1 MGVLAIIQLV
11 TIIVI
16 MNQNRLEELLR
27 LFVDGEISREE
38 YDQLFDYIRLNPDD
52 EHLNTAIDTVF
63 SNSKKFSTINSE
75 DRESIFQNI
84 IRNKHFDS
92 DNQDETDIDPK
103 YSYRLWYQVGVAAS
117 IMILLTTGLFFYTN
131 RSPVQQ
137 MAVKI
142 IEPKAAVIAP
152 GDDKAILTLSDGS
165 EIILEDA
172 KNGILANQAGVSIQK
187 TSDGELLYSFS
198 NSAKTVSPESNENVI
213 YNKIETPVGGKYQVN
228 LPDGSKVWL
237 NSSSS
242 LRFPALF
249 NGNTRE
255 VELSGEAYFD
265 VSKNKNKPFK
275 VITKDQI
282 VEVLGTQFN
291 INSYSDEGP
300 IKTTLIEGSVK
311 IIYKDKVVLLSPGQ
325 QFRPM
330 ESAAKV
336 IKADTEEVVAW
347 KDGYFVFKNEDI
359 QSIMR
364 KLSRWYNVEVSYSGN
379 IPDVGFGGNISRSK
393 DISEVLDVLQ
403 LTDAIHFKVE
413 GRRIT
418 VMR

>member
-1 MGVLAIIQLV
+1 
-11 TIIVI
+11 
-16 MNQNRLEELLR
+16 MNQNKLIELLG
-27 LFVDGEISREE
+27 LFVDGGISREE
-38 YDQLFDYIRLNPDD
+38 FDLLFDYIRANQEDEELNI
-52 EHLNTAIDTVF
+52 AIDTVF
-63 SNSKKFSTINSE
+63 KNSKKFNLLNSDDKE
-75 DRESIFQNI
+75 LIFQSI

-92 DNQDETDIDPK
+92 EFQNEIEIIPTFAP
-103 YSYRLWYQVGVAAS
+103 RMWYQLGIAAS
-117 IMILLTTGLFFYTN
+117 ILILITTGLFFYSN
-131 RSPVQQ
+131 RT
-137 MAVKI
+137 ADDKI
-142 IEPKAAVIAP
+142 AAKVVETKDSIITP
-152 GDDKAILTLSDGS
+152 GDDKAILTLSDGTK
-165 EIILEDA
+165 IILEDA

-198 NSAKTVSPESNENVI
+198 NSANTVAPETKENII

-265 VSKNKNKPFK
+265 VSKNKSKPFK

-325 QFRPM
+325 QFQPK
-330 ESAAKV
+330 ESVAAV
-336 IKADTEEVVAW
+336 VEADTEEVVAW
-347 KDGYFVFKNEDI
+347 KDGYFIFKNEDI
-359 QSIMR
+359 KSIMR
-364 KLSRWYNVEVSYSGN
+364 KVSRWYNVEVSYSGN
-379 IPDVGFGGNISRSK
+379 IPEVGFGGNISRSK

-403 LTDAIHFKVE
+403 LTNAIHFKVE

>member
-1 MGVLAIIQLV
+1 
-11 TIIVI
+11 
-16 MNQNRLEELLR
+16 MNQNKLIELLG
-27 LFVDGEISREE
+27 LFVDGGISRED
-38 YDQLFDYIRLNPDD
+38 YDLLVDYIRANPEDEELNI
-52 EHLNTAIDTVF
+52 AIDTVF
-63 SNSKKFSTINSE
+63 KNSKKFNLLNGDDKE
-75 DRESIFQNI
+75 LIFQNI

-92 DNQDETDIDPK
+92 EIQNELEIIPTFAP
-103 YSYRLWYQVGVAAS
+103 RLWYQLGVAAS
-117 IMILLTTGLFFYTN
+117 ILLLIVTSLFFYTN
-131 RSPVQQ
+131 RTPVNKL
-137 MAVKI
+137 ALKVVESK
-142 IEPKAAVIAP
+142 KAAVILP
-152 GDDKAILTLSDGS
+152 GDNKAILTLSDGTK
-165 EIILEDA
+165 IILEDA

-198 NSAKTVSPESNENVI
+198 NSANSVTQAEDNI
-213 YNKIETPVGGKYQVN
+213 LYNKIETPIGGKYQVN

-242 LRFPALF
+242 LRFSALF
-249 NGNTRE
+249 NGHTRE

-265 VSKNKNKPFK
+265 VSKNKGKPFR

-325 QFRPM
+325 QFQPK
-330 ESAAKV
+330 ELVSAV
-336 IKADTEEVVAW
+336 VEADTEEVVAW

-359 QSIMR
+359 KSIMR

-379 IPDVGFGGNISRSK
+379 IPEVGFGGNISRSK

-403 LTDAIHFKVE
+403 LTNAIHFKVE

>member
-1 MGVLAIIQLV
+1 
-11 TIIVI
+11 
-16 MNQNRLEELLR
+16 MNQNKLIELLG
-27 LFVDGEISREE
+27 LFVDGGISRED
-38 YDQLFDYIRLNPDD
+38 YDLLVDYIRANPEDEELNI
-52 EHLNTAIDTVF
+52 AIDTVF
-63 SNSKKFSTINSE
+63 KNSKKFNLLNGDDKE
-75 DRESIFQNI
+75 LIFQNI

-92 DNQDETDIDPK
+92 EIQNELEIIPTFAP
-103 YSYRLWYQVGVAAS
+103 RLWYQLGIAAS
-117 IMILLTTGLFFYTN
+117 ILILITTGLYFYKN
-131 RSPVQQ
+131 RTVDDNIAAKVVEPTE
-137 MAVKI
+137 AI
-142 IEPKAAVIAP
+142 ITP
-152 GDDKAILTLSDGS
+152 GDDKAILTLSDGTK
-165 EIILEDA
+165 IILEDA
-172 KNGILANQAGVSIQK
+172 KNGILANQAGVNIQK

-198 NSAKTVSPESNENVI
+198 NSANTVSPETKENVI
-213 YNKIETPVGGKYQVN
+213 YNKIETPIGGKYQVN

-242 LRFPALF
+242 LRFSALF
-249 NGNTRE
+249 NGHTRE

-265 VSKNKNKPFK
+265 VSKNKGKPFR

-325 QFRPM
+325 QFQPK
-330 ESAAKV
+330 ELVSAV
-336 IKADTEEVVAW
+336 VEADTEEVVAW

-359 QSIMR
+359 KSIMR

-379 IPDVGFGGNISRSK
+379 IPEVGFGGNISRSK

-403 LTDAIHFKVE
+403 LTNAIHFKVE

>member
-1 MGVLAIIQLV
+1 
-11 TIIVI
+11 
-16 MNQNRLEELLR
+16 MNQNKLIELLE
-27 LFVDGEISREE
+27 LFVDGGISRDD
-38 YDQLFDYIRLNPDD
+38 YDLLFDYIRANPEDEELNI
-52 EHLNTAIDTVF
+52 AIDTVF
-63 SNSKKFSTINSE
+63 KNSKKFNPLNSNDKE
-75 DRESIFQNI
+75 LLFQSI

-92 DNQDETDIDPK
+92 EIQNEIETTTTFAP
-103 YSYRLWYQVGVAAS
+103 RLWYQLGIAAS
-117 IMILLTTGLFFYTN
+117 ILLLIATSLFFYTN
-131 RSPVQQ
+131 RTVDDNIAAKVVEPTE
-137 MAVKI
+137 AI
-142 IEPKAAVIAP
+142 ITP
-152 GDDKAILTLSDGS
+152 GDDKAILTLSDGTK
-165 EIILEDA
+165 IILEDA

-198 NSAKTVSPESNENVI
+198 NSANSVTQAEDNI
-213 YNKIETPVGGKYQVN
+213 LYNKIETPIGGKYQVN

-242 LRFPALF
+242 LRFSALF
-249 NGNTRE
+249 NGDTRE

-265 VSKNKNKPFK
+265 VSKNKSKPFR

-325 QFRPM
+325 QFQPK
-330 ESAAKV
+330 ELVSAV
-336 IKADTEEVVAW
+336 LEADTEEVVAW
-347 KDGYFVFKNEDI
+347 KEGYFVFKNEDI
-359 QSIMR
+359 KSIMR
-364 KLSRWYNVEVSYSGN
+364 KLSRWYNVEVSYSGD
-379 IPDVGFGGNISRSK
+379 IPEVGFGGNISRSK

-403 LTDAIHFKVE
+403 LTNAIHFKVE

>member
-1 MGVLAIIQLV
+1 
-11 TIIVI
+11 
-16 MNQNRLEELLR
+16 MNQNKLIELLG

-38 YDQLFDYIRLNPDD
+38 FDLLFDYIRANQEDEELNI
-52 EHLNTAIDTVF
+52 AIDTVF
-63 SNSKKFSTINSE
+63 KNSKKFNLLNSDDKE
-75 DRESIFQNI
+75 LIFQSI

-92 DNQDETDIDPK
+92 EIQNEIEIIPTFAP
-103 YSYRLWYQVGVAAS
+103 RMWYQLGIAAS
-117 IMILLTTGLFFYTN
+117 ILILITTGLFFYSN
-131 RSPVQQ
+131 RT
-137 MAVKI
+137 ADDKI
-142 IEPKAAVIAP
+142 DAKVVETKESIITP
-152 GDDKAILTLSDGS
+152 GDDKAILTLSDGTK
-165 EIILEDA
+165 IILEDA

-198 NSAKTVSPESNENVI
+198 NSANTVAPETKENII

-265 VSKNKNKPFK
+265 VSKNKSKPFK

-325 QFRPM
+325 QFQPK
-330 ESAAKV
+330 ESVAAV
-336 IKADTEEVVAW
+336 VEADTEEVVAW
-347 KDGYFVFKNEDI
+347 KDGYFIFKNEDI
-359 QSIMR
+359 KSIMR
-364 KLSRWYNVEVSYSGN
+364 KVSRWYNVEVSYSGN
-379 IPDVGFGGNISRSK
+379 IPEVGFGGNISRSK

-403 LTDAIHFKVE
+403 LTNAIHFKVE

>member
-1 MGVLAIIQLV
+1 
-11 TIIVI
+11 
-16 MNQNRLEELLR
+16 MNQNKLIELLG
-27 LFVDGEISREE
+27 LFVDGGISREE
-38 YDQLFDYIRLNPDD
+38 YDLLFDYIRANSEDEELNI
-52 EHLNTAIDTVF
+52 AIDTVF
-63 SNSKKFSTINSE
+63 KNSKKFNPLNGDDKE
-75 DRESIFQNI
+75 LLFQSI
-84 IRNKHFDS
+84 IRNKHFVS
-92 DNQDETDIDPK
+92 EIQNELETIPAFAP
-103 YSYRLWYQVGVAAS
+103 RLWYQLGVAAS
-117 IMILLTTGLFFYTN
+117 ILLLIVTSLFFYTN
-131 RSPVQQ
+131 RTPVNKL
-137 MAVKI
+137 ALKVV
-142 IEPKAAVIAP
+142 EPKKAAVILP
-152 GDDKAILTLSDGS
+152 GDNKAILTLSDGTK
-165 EIILEDA
+165 IILEDA

-198 NSAKTVSPESNENVI
+198 NSANSVTQAEDNI
-213 YNKIETPVGGKYQVN
+213 LYNKIETPIGGKYQVN

-242 LRFPALF
+242 LRFSALF
-249 NGNTRE
+249 NGDTRE

-265 VSKNKNKPFK
+265 VSKNKSKPFR

-325 QFRPM
+325 QFQPK
-330 ESAAKV
+330 ELVSAV
-336 IKADTEEVVAW
+336 LEADTEEVVAW
-347 KDGYFVFKNEDI
+347 KEGYFVFKNEDI
-359 QSIMR
+359 KSIMR
-364 KLSRWYNVEVSYSGN
+364 KLSRWYNVEVSYSGD
-379 IPDVGFGGNISRSK
+379 IPEVGFGGNISRSK

-403 LTDAIHFKVE
+403 LTNAIHFKVE

>member
-1 MGVLAIIQLV
+1 
-11 TIIVI
+11 
-16 MNQNRLEELLR
+16 MNQNKLIELLE
-27 LFVDGEISREE
+27 LFVDGGISREE
-38 YDQLFDYIRLNPDD
+38 YDLLFDYIRANPEEEELNI
-52 EHLNTAIDTVF
+52 AIDTVF
-63 SNSKKFSTINSE
+63 KNSKNFNPLNSDDKE
-75 DRESIFQNI
+75 LFFQNI
-84 IRNKHFDS
+84 IRNEHFDS
-92 DNQDETDIDPK
+92 EIQNEIETIPTFAP
-103 YSYRLWYQVGVAAS
+103 RLWYQLGVAAS
-117 IMILLTTGLFFYTN
+117 ILILIATSLFFYTN
-131 RSPVQQ
+131 RTPVNKL
-137 MAVKI
+137 ALEVV
-142 IEPKAAVIAP
+142 EPKKAAVILP
-152 GDDKAILTLSDGS
+152 GDDKAILTLSDGTR
-165 EIILEDA
+165 IILEDA

-198 NSAKTVSPESNENVI
+198 NSANSVTQAEDNI
-213 YNKIETPVGGKYQVN
+213 LYNKIETPIGGKYQVN

-242 LRFPALF
+242 LRFSALF
-249 NGNTRE
+249 NGDTRE

-265 VSKNKNKPFK
+265 VSKNKSKPFR

-325 QFRPM
+325 QFQPK
-330 ESAAKV
+330 ELVSAV
-336 IKADTEEVVAW
+336 LEADTEEVVAW
-347 KDGYFVFKNEDI
+347 KEGYFVFKNEDI
-359 QSIMR
+359 KSIMR
-364 KLSRWYNVEVSYSGN
+364 KLSRWYNVEVSYSGD
-379 IPDVGFGGNISRSK
+379 IPEVGFGGNISRSK

-403 LTDAIHFKVE
+403 LTNAIHFKVE

>member
-1 MGVLAIIQLV
+1 
-11 TIIVI
+11 
-16 MNQNRLEELLR
+16 MNQNKLIELLG
-27 LFVDGEISREE
+27 LFVDGGISRED
-38 YDQLFDYIRLNPDD
+38 YDLLVDYIRANPEDEELNI
-52 EHLNTAIDTVF
+52 AIDTVF
-63 SNSKKFSTINSE
+63 KNSKKFNLLNGDDKE
-75 DRESIFQNI
+75 LIFQNI

-92 DNQDETDIDPK
+92 EIQNELEIIPTFAP
-103 YSYRLWYQVGVAAS
+103 RLWYQLGVAAS
-117 IMILLTTGLFFYTN
+117 ILLLIVTSLFFYTN
-131 RSPVQQ
+131 RTPVNKL
-137 MAVKI
+137 ALKVVESK
-142 IEPKAAVIAP
+142 KAAVILP
-152 GDDKAILTLSDGS
+152 GDNKAILTLSDGTK
-165 EIILEDA
+165 IILEDA
-172 KNGILANQAGVSIQK
+172 KNGILANQAGISIQK

-198 NSAKTVSPESNENVI
+198 NSANTVSPETKENVI
-213 YNKIETPVGGKYQVN
+213 YNKIETPIGGKYQVN

-242 LRFPALF
+242 LRFSALF
-249 NGNTRE
+249 NGHTRE

-265 VSKNKNKPFK
+265 VSKNKGKPFR

-325 QFRPM
+325 QFQPK
-330 ESAAKV
+330 ELVSAV
-336 IKADTEEVVAW
+336 VEADTEEVVAW

-359 QSIMR
+359 KSIMR

-379 IPDVGFGGNISRSK
+379 IPEVGFGGNISRSK

-403 LTDAIHFKVE
+403 LTNAIHFKVE

>member
-1 MGVLAIIQLV
+1 
-11 TIIVI
+11 
-16 MNQNRLEELLR
+16 MNQNKLIELLG
-27 LFVDGEISREE
+27 LFVDDGISRED
-38 YDQLFDYIRLNPDD
+38 YDLLFDYIRANPEDEELNI
-52 EHLNTAIDTVF
+52 AIDTVF
-63 SNSKKFSTINSE
+63 KNSKKFNPLNGDDKE
-75 DRESIFQNI
+75 LLFQSI
-84 IRNKHFDS
+84 IRNKHFVS
-92 DNQDETDIDPK
+92 EIQNELETIPTFAP
-103 YSYRLWYQVGVAAS
+103 RLWYQLGIAAG
-117 IMILLTTGLFFYTN
+117 ILLLIATSLFFYTN
-131 RSPVQQ
+131 RTPVNKL
-137 MAVKI
+137 ALKLV
-142 IEPKAAVIAP
+142 EPKKAVAILP
-152 GDDKAILTLSDGS
+152 GDDKAILTLSDGT
-165 EIILEDA
+165 EIILEHA

-187 TSDGELLYSFS
+187 TSDGKLLYSFS
-198 NSAKTVSPESNENVI
+198 NSANTVTPKTKENII
-213 YNKIETPVGGKYQVN
+213 YNKIETPIGGKYQVN

-242 LRFPALF
+242 LRFSALF
-249 NGNTRE
+249 NGDTRE

-265 VSKNKNKPFK
+265 VSKNKSKPFR

-325 QFRPM
+325 QFQPK
-330 ESAAKV
+330 ELVTAV
-336 IKADTEEVVAW
+336 VEADTEEVVAW

-359 QSIMR
+359 KSIMR

-379 IPDVGFGGNISRSK
+379 IPEVGFGGNISRSK

-403 LTDAIHFKVE
+403 LTNAIHFKVE

>member
-1 MGVLAIIQLV
+1 MIN
-11 TIIVI
+11 TS
-16 MNQNRLEELLR
+16 MNQNKLIELLG
-27 LFVDGEISREE
+27 LFVDGGISREE
-38 YDQLFDYIRLNPDD
+38 YDLLFDYIRANLED
-52 EHLNTAIDTVF
+52 EELHIAIDAVF
-63 SNSKKFSTINSE
+63 KNSKKFNSLNSDDKE
-75 DRESIFQNI
+75 LFFQNI

-92 DNQDETDIDPK
+92 EIDDEIEIVSSFAP
-103 YSYRLWYQVGVAAS
+103 RLWYQLGIAVS
-117 IMILLTTGLFFYTN
+117 ILILITTGLYFYKN
-131 RSPVQQ
+131 RT
-137 MAVKI
+137 ADDKIAIKI
-142 IEPKAAVIAP
+142 IEPKEAIITP
-152 GDDKAILTLSDGS
+152 GYDKAILTLSDGT

-198 NSAKTVSPESNENVI
+198 NSANTVTPKTKENVI
-213 YNKIETPVGGKYQVN
+213 YNKIETPIGGKYQVN

-242 LRFPALF
+242 LRFSALF
-249 NGNTRE
+249 NGDARE

-265 VSKNKNKPFK
+265 VSKNKSKPFR

-325 QFRPM
+325 QFQPK
-330 ESAAKV
+330 ELVAAV
-336 IKADTEEVVAW
+336 VEADTEEVVAW

-359 QSIMR
+359 RSIMR

-379 IPDVGFGGNISRSK
+379 IPEVGFGGNISRSK

-403 LTDAIHFKVE
+403 LTNAIHFKVE

>member
-1 MGVLAIIQLV
+1 
-11 TIIVI
+11 
-16 MNQNRLEELLR
+16 MNQNKLIELLG
-27 LFVDGEISREE
+27 LFVDGGISREE
-38 YDQLFDYIRLNPDD
+38 FDLLFDYIRANQEDEELNI
-52 EHLNTAIDTVF
+52 AIDTVF
-63 SNSKKFSTINSE
+63 KNSKKFNLLNSDDKE
-75 DRESIFQNI
+75 LIFQSI

-92 DNQDETDIDPK
+92 EIQNEIEIIPTFAP
-103 YSYRLWYQVGVAAS
+103 RMWYQLGIAAS
-117 IMILLTTGLFFYTN
+117 ILILITTGLFFYSN
-131 RSPVQQ
+131 RT
-137 MAVKI
+137 ADDKI
-142 IEPKAAVIAP
+142 DAKVVETKESIITP
-152 GDDKAILTLSDGS
+152 GDDKAILTLSDGTK
-165 EIILEDA
+165 IILEDA

-198 NSAKTVSPESNENVI
+198 NSANTVAPETKENII

-265 VSKNKNKPFK
+265 VSKNKSKPFK

-325 QFRPM
+325 QFQPK
-330 ESAAKV
+330 ESVAAV
-336 IKADTEEVVAW
+336 VEADTEEVVAW
-347 KDGYFVFKNEDI
+347 KDGYFIFKNEDI
-359 QSIMR
+359 KSIMR
-364 KLSRWYNVEVSYSGN
+364 KVSRWYNVEVSYSGN
-379 IPDVGFGGNISRSK
+379 IPEVGFGGNISRSK

-403 LTDAIHFKVE
+403 LTNAIHFKVE

>member
-1 MGVLAIIQLV
+1 
-11 TIIVI
+11 
-16 MNQNRLEELLR
+16 MNQNKLIELLG
-27 LFVDGEISREE
+27 LFVDGGISRED
-38 YDQLFDYIRLNPDD
+38 YDLLVDYIRANPEDEELNI
-52 EHLNTAIDTVF
+52 AIDTVF
-63 SNSKKFSTINSE
+63 KNSKKFNLLNGDDKE
-75 DRESIFQNI
+75 LIFQNI

-92 DNQDETDIDPK
+92 EIQNELEIIPTFAP
-103 YSYRLWYQVGVAAS
+103 RLWYQLGVAAS
-117 IMILLTTGLFFYTN
+117 ILLLIVTSLFFYTN
-131 RSPVQQ
+131 RTPVNKL
-137 MAVKI
+137 ALKVV
-142 IEPKAAVIAP
+142 EPKKAAVILP
-152 GDDKAILTLSDGS
+152 GDNKAILTLSDGTK
-165 EIILEDA
+165 IILEDA

-187 TSDGELLYSFS
+187 TSDGKLLYSFS
-198 NSAKTVSPESNENVI
+198 NSANTVSPETKENVI
-213 YNKIETPVGGKYQVN
+213 YNKIETPIGGKYQIN

-242 LRFPALF
+242 LRFSALF
-249 NGNTRE
+249 NGHTRE

-265 VSKNKNKPFK
+265 VSKNKGKPFR

-325 QFRPM
+325 QFQPK
-330 ESAAKV
+330 ELVSAV
-336 IKADTEEVVAW
+336 VEADTEEVVAW

-359 QSIMR
+359 KSIMR

-379 IPDVGFGGNISRSK
+379 IPEVGFGGNISRSK

-403 LTDAIHFKVE
+403 LTNAIHFKVE

>member
-1 MGVLAIIQLV
+1 
-11 TIIVI
+11 
-16 MNQNRLEELLR
+16 MNQNKLIELLG
-27 LFVDGEISREE
+27 LFVDGGISRED
-38 YDQLFDYIRLNPDD
+38 YDLLVDYIRANPEDEELNI
-52 EHLNTAIDTVF
+52 AIDTVF
-63 SNSKKFSTINSE
+63 KNSKKFNLLNGDDKE
-75 DRESIFQNI
+75 LIFQNI

-92 DNQDETDIDPK
+92 EIQNELEIIPTFAP
-103 YSYRLWYQVGVAAS
+103 RLWYQLGIAAS
-117 IMILLTTGLFFYTN
+117 ILILITTGLYFYKN
-131 RSPVQQ
+131 RTVDDNI
-137 MAVKI
+137 AAKVV
-142 IEPKAAVIAP
+142 EPKEAIITP
-152 GDDKAILTLSDGS
+152 GDDKAILTLSDGTK
-165 EIILEDA
+165 IILEDA

-198 NSAKTVSPESNENVI
+198 NSANTVSPETKENVI
-213 YNKIETPVGGKYQVN
+213 YNKIETPIGGKYQVN

-242 LRFPALF
+242 LRFSALF
-249 NGNTRE
+249 NGHTRE

-265 VSKNKNKPFK
+265 VSKNKGKPFR

-325 QFRPM
+325 QFQPK
-330 ESAAKV
+330 ELVSAV
-336 IKADTEEVVAW
+336 VEADTEEVVAW

-359 QSIMR
+359 KSIMR

-379 IPDVGFGGNISRSK
+379 IPEVGFGGNISKSK

-403 LTDAIHFKVE
+403 LTNAIHFKVE